1 MYVTQGD
8 NVQRPPPSGPRGWLV
23 GQLLSRF
30 RPKLLGHVSTQEG
43 KGRAHWLASDV
54 ARSAG
59 RHLASYHLGQVGGAP
74 PWPDK
79 YYPTGESRHID
90 HILEIP
96 LAKLS

>member
-43 KGRAHWLASDV
+43 KG
-54 ARSAG
+54 
-59 RHLASYHLGQVGGAP
+59 YGG
-74 PWPDK
+74 
-79 YYPTGESRHID
+79 GESRWW
-90 HILEIP
+90 P
-96 LAKLS
+96 SSLASQRCG